1 MKKRNISSKAKNI
14 FSKLFIIAVPVIN
27 YFEQMHSTVQ
37 TLNIDN
43 YFGIL
48 LIAGFIVGGRKLYL
62 QEKEN

>member
-1 MKKRNISSKAKNI
+1 MKKQNFKSTVKKI
-14 FSKLFIIAVPVIN
+14 FSVLFIIAVPVLN

-48 LIAGFIVGGRKLYL
+48 LIAGFIVGGRKLYI